1 MIDIKLIRE
10 NRDLVKENIKKKF
23 QDEKLGLVDEVFE
36 LDKEVREAKLKG
48 DNLRSEK
55 NNLSKSIGLLIKEG
69 KKDEAEEVKKK
80 ISDMDAQIKILEI
93 SEEKKNNLIK
103 EKMMVIPNIIDESVP
118 IGKDDSENVEVERF
132 GEPVVPNYEIPYH
145 ADIINA
151 VGGMDKESAGRTS
164 GEGFYYLLGDIARLH
179 EAMIAYARDYMINKG
194 FKALK
199 TIRLIRTFRVLR
211 IFKSFRYSKNIQIV
225 LQVGKNSKKALIA
238 VLYLAIGYIFVCALI
253 IFNVEPDSFNTF
265 FDAIY
270 WATISLTTVG
280 YGDIYPITT
289 LGRIITM
296 VSSFMGIAIV
306 ALPAGIITAG
316 YMKEIESDK
325 I

>member
-1 MIDIKLIRE
+1 M
-10 NRDLVKENIKKKF
+10 
-23 QDEKLGLVDEVFE
+23 
-36 LDKEVREAKLKG
+36 A
-48 DNLRSEK
+48 
-55 NNLSKSIGLLIKEG
+55 
-69 KKDEAEEVKKK
+69 
-80 ISDMDAQIKILEI
+80 
-93 SEEKKNNLIK
+93 
-103 EKMMVIPNIIDESVP
+103 IIDLLSILP
-118 IGKDDSENVEVERF
+118 S
-132 GEPVVPNYEIPYH
+132 
-145 ADIINA
+145 IN
-151 VGGMDKESAGRTS
+151 
-164 GEGFYYLLGDIARLH
+164 
-179 EAMIAYARDYMINKG
+179 MINKG

-211 IFKSFRYSKNIQIV
+211 IFKSFRYSKNIPII

-238 VLYLAIGYIFVCALI
+238 VLYLAIGYIFVCTLI

-289 LGRIITM
+289 LERIITM

-306 ALPAGIITAG
+306 ALPASIITAG

>member
-1 MIDIKLIRE
+1 M
-10 NRDLVKENIKKKF
+10 
-23 QDEKLGLVDEVFE
+23 
-36 LDKEVREAKLKG
+36 A
-48 DNLRSEK
+48 
-55 NNLSKSIGLLIKEG
+55 
-69 KKDEAEEVKKK
+69 
-80 ISDMDAQIKILEI
+80 
-93 SEEKKNNLIK
+93 
-103 EKMMVIPNIIDESVP
+103 IIDLLSILP
-118 IGKDDSENVEVERF
+118 S
-132 GEPVVPNYEIPYH
+132 
-145 ADIINA
+145 IN
-151 VGGMDKESAGRTS
+151 
-164 GEGFYYLLGDIARLH
+164 
-179 EAMIAYARDYMINKG
+179 MINKG
-194 FKALK
+194 FKVLK

-211 IFKSFRYSKNIQIV
+211 IFKSFRYSKNIQII

-238 VLYLAIGYIFVCALI
+238 VLSLAIGYIFVCALI